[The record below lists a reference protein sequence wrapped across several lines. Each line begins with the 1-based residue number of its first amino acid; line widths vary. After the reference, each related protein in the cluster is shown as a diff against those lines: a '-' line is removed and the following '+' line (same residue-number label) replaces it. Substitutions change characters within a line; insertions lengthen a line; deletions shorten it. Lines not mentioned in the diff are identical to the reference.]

1 MAIAA
6 IPFALFA
13 LLPLSNAQEAERPIL
28 GHGDLKYEVHLDWA
42 KADPAVAPVINSH
55 DIDEDKAGNI
65 YVVTDHPTN
74 AFVVFSK
81 DGEYLR
87 SFGKGLFG
95 GHGLEIFEHDGTEYL
110 VHVDCGWHFEAE
122 GWKARP
128 GNGSVTLLKTDG
140 TIVRTLPTPMELG
153 LIEDKDRAF
162 MPCDVAAT
170 PQGTLLIADG
180 YASDRIYEL
189 TLDGK
194 HVQTWGGH
202 KAGDDAHLSNAHGIS
217 VDTADPE
224 RPLIWVSSRNQN
236 QVKAFTMKGEHVETI
251 ELPGAYAGGFTI
263 ANGKMYTAVCWSK
276 ENGTG
281 KRLGQSGFL
290 VVLDHKTRKVISA
303 PGGSE
308 PVYKDGK
315 LQPLMQTSKTWL
327 HGHDVHV
334 DAEGAVYFGEWNANR
349 RYPSKLVPVKAEGK
363 VKGKGNTK
371 VAPAAPR
378 STVWNLNDLRNARAA
393 FESGKGTVAFMGGS
407 ITEMDGYRPMVMGD
421 LQKRFPTTEFT
432 WIDAGI
438 SSTCSTTGAMRLP
451 EHVLAKGTPDLFF
464 VEFAVN
470 DDQDAGH
477 AEREA
482 LRGMEGI
489 IRQCRREHPKMDIVM
504 TYFTNTGMIE
514 KLQAGDD
521 PVSVAAHSKVARH
534 YDVPVIH
541 LAEEVAIA
549 LKAGDYTWKDF
560 GGVHPKP
567 FGNRIAADMIAEL
580 CASSWDAPGA
590 SAKKPM
596 EHAMPKPLD
605 PLNYEHGRFLPA
617 EAVKGWEYGV
627 PAWDTLKGGKRKR
640 YSLFRCWVSEGAA
653 KAEDAKVATV
663 TFEGTGVGAFVLA
676 GPDAGV
682 VHHRVDGGTWQETN
696 LKHHYSKGLHYPRTV
711 MFATDL
717 AAGKHTLDVRVK
729 EAGTFA
735 RVIHFVAK

>member
-1 MAIAA
+1 MRRLA
-6 IPFALFA
+6 ALFL
-13 LLPLSNAQEAERPIL
+13 LLPLIAIAQDERPVL
-28 GHGDLKYEVHLDWA
+28 GHGELKYEVHLDWA
-42 KADPAVAPVINSH
+42 KADPTIAPVINSH

-81 DGEYLR
+81 DGTYLR
-87 SFGKGLFG
+87 SFGKGLYG
-95 GHGLEIFEHDGTEYL
+95 GHGLEIFEHEGTEYL

-128 GNGSVTLLKTDG
+128 GNGKVTLLKTDG
-140 TIVRTLPTPMELG
+140 TVVRTLPTPMELG
-153 LIEDKDRAF
+153 LIEDKNRAF

-170 PQGTLLIADG
+170 PNGTLLIADG

-189 TLDGK
+189 TLE

-224 RPLIWVSSRNQN
+224 RPLVWVSSRNQN
-236 QVKAFTMKGEHVETI
+236 QIKAFTMKGEHVETI
-251 ELPGAYAGGFTI
+251 ELPGAYAGGLTI
-263 ANGKMYTAVCWSK
+263 RDGKMYTAVCWSK

-281 KRLGQSGFL
+281 KRMGQSGFL
-290 VVLDHKTRKVISA
+290 LVLDHKTRRVISA
-303 PGGSE
+303 PGANE

-315 LQPLMQTSKTWL
+315 LQPMMQTSKTWL

-334 DAEGAVYFGEWNANR
+334 DAEGAVYFGEWNAQR
-349 RYPSKLVPVKAEGK
+349 RYPSKLVPVKAKEGA
-363 VKGKGNTK
+363 K
-371 VAPAAPR
+371 VAPAAVR
-378 STVWNLNDLRNARAA
+378 STVWNLDDLRNARAA
-393 FESGKGTVAFMGGS
+393 FEKGQGTVAFMGGS
-407 ITEMDGYRPMVMGD
+407 ITEMDGYRPMVMAD
-421 LQKRFPTTEFT
+421 LQARFPKTEFT

-451 EHVLAKGTPDLFF
+451 SHVLAKGTPDLFF

-489 IRQCRREHPKMDIVM
+489 IRQCRREHPSMDIVM
-504 TYFTNTGMIE
+504 TYFTNPGMIE
-514 KLQAGDD
+514 TLQKDEV

-541 LAEEVAIA
+541 LAQEVARSIS
-549 LKAGDYTWKDF
+549 AGDYTWKDF
-560 GGVHPKP
+560 GGTHPKP
-567 FGNRIAADMIAEL
+567 FGNRIAADMIGEL
-580 CASSWDAPGA
+580 CARSWGSLDAPGPVN
-590 SAKKPM
+590 KPM
-596 EHAMPKPLD
+596 QHALPEALD
-605 PLNYEHGRFLPA
+605 PMNYEHGRFLDA
-617 EAVKGWEYGV
+617 SAVKGWAHQV
-627 PAWDTLKGGKRKR
+627 PAWNEVKGGKRKR
-640 YSLFRCWVSEGAA
+640 FNELRCWIGEGAA
-653 KAEDAKVATV
+653 NDGDAKIATV
-663 TFEGTGVGAFVLA
+663 RFEGTGVGAFVLA

-682 VHHRVDGGTWQETN
+682 VQHRVDGGKWQETN
-696 LKHHYSKGLHYPRTV
+696 LKHHYSKGLNYPRTV
-711 MFATDL
+711 LFETDL
-717 AAGKHTLDVRVK
+717 ASGKHQLEVRVK

-735 RVIHFVAK
+735 RVLHFVAK